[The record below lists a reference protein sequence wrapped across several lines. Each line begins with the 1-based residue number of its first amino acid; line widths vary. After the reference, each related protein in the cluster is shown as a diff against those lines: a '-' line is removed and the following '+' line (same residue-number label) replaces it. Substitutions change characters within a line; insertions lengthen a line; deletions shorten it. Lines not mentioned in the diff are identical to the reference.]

1 MMHRPLILF
10 IILFLL
16 PVVCSAGPA
25 IDPAGSP
32 YDRHI
37 LYQALVLFWIGIVGL
52 IVIILMKLKEAKR
65 IQDMDIRKDDENAPF
80 LD

>member
-1 MMHRPLILF
+1 MCRSFTVFIMLIV
-10 IILFLL
+10 I
-16 PVVCSAGPA
+16 PVVCFAGPTVVE
-25 IDPAGSP
+25 PAASP

-37 LYQALVLFWIGIVGL
+37 LYQALVLFWIGIAGL

-65 IQDMDIRKDDENAPF
+65 IQDMDFHKDNDDAPF